1 MELKEYHSRYAYM
14 TQQLD
19 RINAE
24 IQLRVGELQQ
34 LRESMK
40 TLSNSKNIYQNIEQ
54 KLVDNLAQMEG
65 LILVLD

>member
-34 LRESMK
+34 LKESMK

>member
-1 MELKEYHSRYAYM
+1 VELKEYHSRYAYM

-34 LRESMK
+34 LKESMK

>member
-1 MELKEYHSRYAYM
+1 VELKEYHSRYAYM